1 MMNII
6 RGENKNENDEVV
18 RDKIE
23 DIVRKQ
29 LILDQQA

>member
-6 RGENKNENDEVV
+6 KGKTEESDEVV

-23 DIVRKQ
+23 EIVRKQ
-29 LILDQQA
+29 LL